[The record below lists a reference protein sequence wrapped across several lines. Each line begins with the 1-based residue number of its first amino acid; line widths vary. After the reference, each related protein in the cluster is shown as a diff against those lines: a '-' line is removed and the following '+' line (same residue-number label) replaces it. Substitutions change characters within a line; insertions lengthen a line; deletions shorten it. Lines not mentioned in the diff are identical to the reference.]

1 MAPGLRLLLHNP
13 MEEPSGVLTGAKH
26 IKASECGDRSGP
38 EAATGS
44 VTGPRRLPEHRLSAS
59 RHHENGHTAGT
70 HTHCRHAT
78 SFIDSAN
85 ATANLAKGTEGV
97 ESIRAGLG
105 ERDREPAREWGEGRQ
120 DAQVTAVRLYYSSLA
135 IKFNLCSHRE
145 KKKNKRMQEINTQ
158 R

>member
-1 MAPGLRLLLHNP
+1 MLLHNP

-59 RHHENGHTAGT
+59 RHHENGHAAGT

-105 ERDREPAREWGEGRQ
+105 ERDREPARE
-120 DAQVTAVRLYYSSLA
+120 
-135 IKFNLCSHRE
+135 
-145 KKKNKRMQEINTQ
+145 
-158 R
+158 